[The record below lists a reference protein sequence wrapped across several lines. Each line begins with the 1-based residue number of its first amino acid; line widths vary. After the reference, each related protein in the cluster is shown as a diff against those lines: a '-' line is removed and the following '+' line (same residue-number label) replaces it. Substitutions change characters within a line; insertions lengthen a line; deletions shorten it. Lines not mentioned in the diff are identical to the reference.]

1 MSNVRPIF
9 AKTLRYFRIWTNYG
23 KISATMTFFEL
34 MLVVL
39 VVMALELILFVV
51 YFLPDGIPDRIVT
64 QSQSDTTYLYIA
76 CVTDNP
82 DYSTI
87 VIALWLGLNGFL
99 VLLGL
104 LVHLMARNLQTPYH
118 ESKFILFTVH
128 TNYFHHL

>member
-1 MSNVRPIF
+1 
-9 AKTLRYFRIWTNYG
+9 
-23 KISATMTFFEL
+23 MTFFEL

-128 TNYFHHL
+128 LDYFHLL